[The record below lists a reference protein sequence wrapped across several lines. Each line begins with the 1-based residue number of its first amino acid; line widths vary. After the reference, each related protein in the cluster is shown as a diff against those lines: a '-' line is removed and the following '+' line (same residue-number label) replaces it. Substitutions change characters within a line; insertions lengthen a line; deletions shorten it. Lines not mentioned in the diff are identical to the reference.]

1 MGVAEF
7 NMQIHYPGSAG
18 ASRWNT
24 SGEPLKPACVLSTV
38 DKVHNHECQKLN
50 KIDMNLKLHT
60 CRDSR
65 ISGYAY

>member
-38 DKVHNHECQKLN
+38 DEVHDH
-50 KIDMNLKLHT
+50 
-60 CRDSR
+60 
-65 ISGYAY
+65 